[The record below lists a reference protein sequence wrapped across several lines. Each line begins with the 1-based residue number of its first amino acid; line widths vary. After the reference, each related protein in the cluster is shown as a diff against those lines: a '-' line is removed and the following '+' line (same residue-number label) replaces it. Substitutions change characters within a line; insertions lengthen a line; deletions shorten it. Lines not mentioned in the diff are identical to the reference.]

1 MTDPVFL
8 VTGQIVA
15 VENFKVKHFLWNFEQ
30 QIKIKDLSLR
40 QFSCI
45 FFNILI

>member
-15 VENFKVKHFLWNFEQ
+15 VQNSKGKHFLWNFEQ
-30 QIKIKDLSLR
+30 QLKIQDLSLR
-40 QFSCI
+40 QDSCI